1 MSVAVGSPAPG
12 FSLLDQGMNTVT
24 LEGLRGRKSLIVFIP
39 TPFTG
44 ICDGESCAVR
54 DELATLNDL
63 DANVVII
70 TCHAVPIA
78 KKWSDDNGFNFR
90 VLSDFWPHGAVA
102 RAYGAFNEDLGVANR
117 VTIVIDAAGTVRTVI
132 DSGSLET
139 PREFSEYL
147 TALEKII

>member
-12 FSLLDQGMNTVT
+12 FSLVDQAMNTLT
-24 LEGLRGRKSLIVFIP
+24 LDDLSAKDSLIVFIP

-44 ICDGESCAVR
+44 ICDAESCELR

-70 TCHAVPIA
+70 TCHAVPVI
-78 KKWSDDNGFNFR
+78 KKWSDDNGFTFP

-102 RAYGAFNEDLGVANR
+102 RSYGAFNEDLGVANR
-117 VTIVIDAAGTVRTVI
+117 VTIVVDAAGMVRSII
-132 DSGSLET
+132 DSGSLGT
-139 PREFSEYL
+139 SREFSEYV
-147 TALEKII
+147 TALDNTT